1 MERGDATP
9 MIGST
14 KANLRHDLMYLRL
27 IVTEAVSLQTTTNT
41 DERTT
46 LGALRDYLT
55 WLTTDAIQDKQ
66 LARKL
71 VSTYARLQEELNAET
86 KKRLANDTDPSAPAF
101 HEGFLHALE
110 QTLSFKHGAD
120 LLLDEEISRDDFL
133 ESWEQVMRRLTLV
146 EEG

>member
-1 MERGDATP
+1 MMGFVKTP
-9 MIGST
+9 
-14 KANLRHDLMYLRL
+14 LRNDLMYLRL
-27 IVTEAVSLQTTTNT
+27 IVTEAVSLQTAANT
-41 DERTT
+41 DSRTI

-55 WLTTDAIQDKQ
+55 WLTIDAMRDKQ

-86 KKRLANDTDPSAPAF
+86 RKRLAHGTDPSAPAF

-110 QTLSFKHGAD
+110 QTLSLKHGAD
-120 LLLDEEISRDDFL
+120 LLLDEKITREEFH
-133 ESWEQVMRRLTLV
+133 ESWEQVMRRLTSV

>member
-1 MERGDATP
+1 MKKSE
-9 MIGST
+9 IF
-14 KANLRHDLMYLRL
+14 RHDLMYLRL
-27 IVTEAVSLQTTTNT
+27 IVTETVSLQTAANT

-55 WLTTDAIQDKQ
+55 WLTTDAMQDKQ

-86 KKRLANDTDPSAPAF
+86 RRRLAHDTDPSAPAF

-110 QTLSFKHGAD
+110 QTLSLTHGAD
-120 LLLDEEISRDDFL
+120 LLLDEEISRAEFL
-133 ESWEQVMRRLTLV
+133 ESWEMTRERLGL
-146 EEG
+146 

>member
-1 MERGDATP
+1 MYTGTLEGDSTMNRVKTP
-9 MIGST
+9 
-14 KANLRHDLMYLRL
+14 LRHDLIVLRL
-27 IVTEAVSLQTTTNT
+27 IVTETVSLQTAANT

-55 WLTTDAIQDKQ
+55 WLTTDAMQDKQ

-86 KKRLANDTDPSAPAF
+86 RRRVAHDTYPSAPAF

-110 QTLSFKHGAD
+110 QTLSLTHGAD
-120 LLLDEEISRDDFL
+120 LLLDEKISRAKFL
-133 ESWEQVMRRLTLV
+133 ESWEMTQERLGL
-146 EEG
+146 

>member
-1 MERGDATP
+1 MKKSE
-9 MIGST
+9 IF
-14 KANLRHDLMYLRL
+14 RHDLIFLRL
-27 IVTEAVSLQTTTNT
+27 IVTEATSLQTTTNT

-55 WLTTDAIQDKQ
+55 WLTTDAMQDKQ

-71 VSTYARLQEELNAET
+71 VPTYARLQEELNAET
-86 KKRLANDTDPSAPAF
+86 RRRLAHDTDPSAPAY

-110 QTLSFKHGAD
+110 QTLSFKHGVD
-120 LLLDEEISRDDFL
+120 LLLNEKITREEFL
-133 ESWEQVMRRLTLV
+133 ESWEQVMRRLTPV

>member
-1 MERGDATP
+1 LKKSE
-9 MIGST
+9 IF
-14 KANLRHDLMYLRL
+14 RHDLMYLRL
-27 IVTEAVSLQTTTNT
+27 IVTETVSLQTAANT

-55 WLTTDAIQDKQ
+55 WLTTDAMQDKQ

-86 KKRLANDTDPSAPAF
+86 RRRLAHDTDPSAPAF

-110 QTLSFKHGAD
+110 QTLSLTHGAD
-120 LLLDEEISRDDFL
+120 LLLDEEISRAEFL
-133 ESWEQVMRRLTLV
+133 ESWEMTRERLGL
-146 EEG
+146 

>member
-1 MERGDATP
+1 MNNHKT
-9 MIGST
+9 S
-14 KANLRHDLMYLRL
+14 LRHDLLYLRC
-27 IVTEAVSLQTTTNT
+27 IITHAIRHHQAQTPEDSLTQA
-41 DERTT
+41 T
-46 LGALRDYLT
+46 LQDYLT
-55 WLTTDAIQDKQ
+55 WLTTDAMQDKQ

-71 VSTYARLQEELNAET
+71 VSTYARLQEELIAEA

-120 LLLDEEISRDDFL
+120 LLLDEKISREDFL
-133 ESWEQVMRRLTLV
+133 ESWEQVMRRLTPV

>member
-1 MERGDATP
+1 MNNHKT
-9 MIGST
+9 S
-14 KANLRHDLMYLRL
+14 LRHDLLYLRC
-27 IVTEAVSLQTTTNT
+27 IITHAIRHHQAQTPEDSLTQA
-41 DERTT
+41 T
-46 LGALRDYLT
+46 LQDYLT
-55 WLTTDAIQDKQ
+55 WLTTDAMQDKQ

-71 VSTYARLQEELNAET
+71 VSTYARLQEELNAEA

-120 LLLDEEISRDDFL
+120 LLLDEKISREDFL
-133 ESWEQVMRRLTLV
+133 ESWEQVMRRLTPV

>member
-1 MERGDATP
+1 MKKHKT
-9 MIGST
+9 S
-14 KANLRHDLMYLRL
+14 LRHDLMYLRL
-27 IVTEAVSLQTTTNT
+27 IVTEAVSLQTAANT
-41 DERTT
+41 DERIT

-55 WLTTDAIQDKQ
+55 WLTTDAMQDKQ

-86 KKRLANDTDPSAPAF
+86 RKRLAHDTDPSAPAF

-110 QTLSFKHGAD
+110 QTLNFKHGAD
-120 LLLDEEISRDDFL
+120 LLLDEKISRGEFH
-133 ESWEQVMRRLTLV
+133 ESWEQAMRRLIPV

>member
-1 MERGDATP
+1 LKKSE
-9 MIGST
+9 IF
-14 KANLRHDLMYLRL
+14 RHDLIFLRL
-27 IVTEAVSLQTTTNT
+27 IVTEATSLQTTTNT

-55 WLTTDAIQDKQ
+55 WLTTDAMQDKQ

-71 VSTYARLQEELNAET
+71 VPTYARLQEELNAET
-86 KKRLANDTDPSAPAF
+86 RRRLAHDTDPSAPAY

-110 QTLSFKHGAD
+110 QTLSFKHGVD
-120 LLLDEEISRDDFL
+120 LLLNEKITREEFL
-133 ESWEQVMRRLTLV
+133 ESWEQVMRRLTPV

>member
-1 MERGDATP
+1 LKKSEIFRY
-9 MIGST
+9 
-14 KANLRHDLMYLRL
+14 DLIYLRL
-27 IVTEAVSLQTTTNT
+27 IVTEAVSLQTAANT
-41 DERTT
+41 DERII

-55 WLTTDAIQDKQ
+55 WLTTDAMRDEQ

-86 KKRLANDTDPSAPAF
+86 RKRLAHDTDTSAPAF
-101 HEGFLHALE
+101 HEGYLHALE

-120 LLLDEEISRDDFL
+120 LLLDEKISREESP
-133 ESWEQVMRRLTLV
+133 ESWEQAIRRLTPV

>member
-1 MERGDATP
+1 MNRVNTP
-9 MIGST
+9 
-14 KANLRHDLMYLRL
+14 LRHDLLYLRL
-27 IVTEAVSLQTTTNT
+27 IVAEAVSLQTAANT

-46 LGALRDYLT
+46 LGTLQDYLT

-86 KKRLANDTDPSAPAF
+86 RKRLAHDTDLSAPAF

-120 LLLDEEISRDDFL
+120 LLLDEKISRGEFH
-133 ESWEQVMRRLTLV
+133 ESWEQAMRRLIPV

>member
-1 MERGDATP
+1 MYTGTLEGDSTMNRVKTP
-9 MIGST
+9 
-14 KANLRHDLMYLRL
+14 LRHDLIFLRL
-27 IVTEAVSLQTTTNT
+27 IVTETVSLQTAANT

-55 WLTTDAIQDKQ
+55 WLTTDAMQDKQ

-86 KKRLANDTDPSAPAF
+86 RRRLAHDTDPSAPAF

-110 QTLSFKHGAD
+110 QTLSLTHGAD
-120 LLLDEEISRDDFL
+120 LLLDEEISRAEFL
-133 ESWEQVMRRLTLV
+133 ESWEMTREKLGL
-146 EEG
+146 

>member
-1 MERGDATP
+1 
-9 MIGST
+9 
-14 KANLRHDLMYLRL
+14 MYLRL

-46 LGALRDYLT
+46 LCALRDYLT
-55 WLTTDAIQDKQ
+55 WLTTDAMQDKQ

-86 KKRLANDTDPSAPAF
+86 RRRLAHETDPSAPAY

-110 QTLSFKHGAD
+110 QTLSFKHGTD
-120 LLLDEEISRDDFL
+120 LLLDEKITRGEFH
-133 ESWEQVMRRLTLV
+133 ESWEQAMRRLTPV